1 MTKSDMREF
10 YCCAC
15 GPMIEYEESKI
26 FSEKESWR
34 VAKRTQGKQ
43 VIHCSAVEL
52 DMMYFKTPWM
62 WSSLFRLSEFN
73 KVLFCFLC
81 LSSRPVICFLLNY
94 GFYDL

>member
-1 MTKSDMREF
+1 
-10 YCCAC
+10 
-15 GPMIEYEESKI
+15 MIEYEESKI

-73 KVLFCFLC
+73 KVLFVSSVVTTNNLLSPELWILRSLRC
-81 LSSRPVICFLLNY
+81 LIK
-94 GFYDL
+94 